1 MKFRSVIYWGVS
13 LVVATYASGL
23 TVASAQNADPS
34 LVSASISSLAAGAAI
49 PEFARSI
56 LLFIGILAVAFTYH
70 RAWANFR
77 GTSSCEKLTP

>member
-23 TVASAQNADPS
+23 TVVSAQDTDPS
-34 LVSASISSLAAGAAI
+34 LVSASISSLASGAAVSD
-49 PEFARSI
+49 FARSI
-56 LLFIGILAVAFTYH
+56 LLFMGILAVAFTYH

-77 GTSSCEKLTP
+77 GSSSS